1 MILTIL
7 LIAFAV
13 IVFIQFI
20 YYLFIFGKFSFGKK
34 TEGTPKR
41 LPISIIVCAKNE
53 EENIKK
59 YFQTLVTQNYPD
71 YEIVLIDDA
80 SSDETL
86 ELFES
91 YEKQYPK
98 CKIGK
103 SSKQRSVLG

>member
-53 EENIKK
+53 EENVSKFIPLLI
-59 YFQTLVTQNYPD
+59 QQDYPD
-71 YEIVLIDDA
+71 FEIILIDDA
-80 SSDETL
+80 SSDNTL
-86 ELFES
+86 EVF
-91 YEKQYPK
+91 
-98 CKIGK
+98 
-103 SSKQRSVLG
+103 